1 VTNPQSGSADD
12 RLCEPEKESAAVRS
26 ESNTTT
32 DPADTGTGATEP
44 FDGEDVT
51 DSADTPGGEPEA
63 DNDADDAEPA
73 KARRRIRWSQVL
85 VYAVLPGLALL
96 LAIAAGFLKWQD
108 VSARSSQIARIEAV
122 AAAKDAAVAILS
134 YKPDSAEKELDAAR
148 ERLTGTFKESYT
160 QLAHDV
166 VIPGAKEKHVS
177 SVATVPAAASVSAT
191 PDHAVV
197 VLFVNQNTVVGTD
210 APTDSES
217 IVRVSLDKIDRR
229 WLVSNFEPI

>member
-1 VTNPQSGSADD
+1 MTNPQSGSADD
-12 RLCEPEKESAAVRS
+12 RLSEPEKESAAVRT
-26 ESNTTT
+26 ETDTAT
-32 DPADTGTGATEP
+32 DPADTETGTTEP
-44 FDGEDVT
+44 FDSADAT
-51 DSADTPGGEPEA
+51 AADTPSDGPVA
-63 DNDADDAEPA
+63 DKDDDAEPA
-73 KARRRIRWSQVL
+73 EARRRIRWSRVL

-122 AAAKDAAVAILS
+122 AAAKDTAVAILS
-134 YKPDSAEKELDAAR
+134 YKPDSAGKELDAAR

-210 APTDSES
+210 APTDSAS
-217 IVRVSLDKIDRR
+217 IVRVSLDKIDGR
-229 WLVSNFEPI
+229 WLVSGFEPI